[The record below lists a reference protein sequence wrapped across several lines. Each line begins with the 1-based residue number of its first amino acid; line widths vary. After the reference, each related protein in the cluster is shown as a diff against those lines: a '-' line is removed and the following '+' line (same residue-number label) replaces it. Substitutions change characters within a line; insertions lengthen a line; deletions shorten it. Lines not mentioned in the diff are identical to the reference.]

1 MKTTLLFT
9 DAVWQD
15 FGGNRLLM
23 TGRHSSRVVS
33 AVIVRRSHGF
43 KFYCKFPAT
52 NQFSQ
57 ICPVLFSNDDG
68 ESILQ

>member
-1 MKTTLLFT
+1 MAGFWGQSFVN
-9 DAVWQD
+9 DWEAFEPSG
-15 FGGNRLLM
+15 FGRDY
-23 TGRHSSRVVS
+23 V
-33 AVIVRRSHGF
+33 VIVCRSHGV